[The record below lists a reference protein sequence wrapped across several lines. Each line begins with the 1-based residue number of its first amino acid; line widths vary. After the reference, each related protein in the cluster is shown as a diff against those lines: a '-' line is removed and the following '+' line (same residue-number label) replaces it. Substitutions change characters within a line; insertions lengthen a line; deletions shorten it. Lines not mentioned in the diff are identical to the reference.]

1 MNSITKFCICGI
13 VLFGTLLIL
22 QTQIKKSEIYYN
34 KYNSVYK
41 EHIKLINVN
50 ELLNY
55 KIDST
60 QCIIDSLKE
69 RYYNLE
75 QQLKKPY
82 VNDLEL
88 INAIISIES
97 SGMDSAYNESE
108 GAVGCLQIR
117 HCMVD
122 DVNRIL
128 KRQNSPLYY
137 TYEDRW
143 NRNKSIEMFNIFIDY
158 YNLNTPEE
166 IARCWNGGP
175 RGINNPYTIQY
186 WNKVELELE
195 DGYASR

>member
-22 QTQIKKSEIYYN
+22 HTQIKKSEIYYN
-34 KYNSVYK
+34 KYDSVYK

-50 ELLNY
+50 ELLNC
-55 KIDST
+55 KIDSA
-60 QCIIDSLKE
+60 QCIIDSLKS

-97 SGMDSAYNESE
+97 SGRDNAYNESE
-108 GAVGCLQIR
+108 DAVGCLQIR
-117 HCMVD
+117 QCMVD
-122 DVNRIL
+122 DINRIL
-128 KRQNSPLYY
+128 KRQDSQLYY
-137 TYEDRW
+137 TYDDRW
-143 NRNKSIEMFNIFIDY
+143 DRNKSIEMFNIFVDY
-158 YNLNTPEE
+158 YNLHTPEE

-175 RGINNPYTIQY
+175 RGINNPYTLGY

-195 DGYASR
+195 ESYASR

>member
-22 QTQIKKSEIYYN
+22 HTQIKKSEIYYN
-34 KYNSVYK
+34 KYDSVYK

-50 ELLNY
+50 ELLNC
-55 KIDST
+55 KIDSA
-60 QCIIDSLKE
+60 QCIIDSLKS

-97 SGMDSAYNESE
+97 SGIDSAYNESE

-122 DVNRIL
+122 DINRIL
-128 KRQNSPLYY
+128 KRQDSPLYY
-137 TYEDRW
+137 TL
-143 NRNKSIEMFNIFIDY
+143 S
-158 YNLNTPEE
+158 
-166 IARCWNGGP
+166 A
-175 RGINNPYTIQY
+175 INFTI
-186 WNKVELELE
+186 
-195 DGYASR
+195 

>member
-22 QTQIKKSEIYYN
+22 HTQIKKSEIYYN
-34 KYNSVYK
+34 KYDTVYK

-50 ELLNY
+50 ELLN
-55 KIDST
+55 
-60 QCIIDSLKE
+60 C
-69 RYYNLE
+69 
-75 QQLKKPY
+75 KKPY

-122 DVNRIL
+122 DINRIL
-128 KRQNSPLYY
+128 KRQDSPLYY
-137 TYEDRW
+137 TYDDRW
-143 NRNKSIEMFNIFIDY
+143 DRNKSIEMFNIFVDY
-158 YNLNTPEE
+158 YNLHTPEE

-175 RGINNPYTIQY
+175 RGINNPYTLGY

-195 DGYASR
+195 ESYASR